1 MGCLFSKPL
10 IRCNAEGAADSLL
23 AHLDVRKEK
32 KHLQITFLGYTQCA
46 AGLVMNDIL
55 ISRLDMANS
64 ELNESCRAWQLRRPW
79 RYASN

>member
-32 KHLQITFLGYTQCA
+32 NIYKLLFSVIRNVQ
-46 AGLVMNDIL
+46 
-55 ISRLDMANS
+55 LD
-64 ELNESCRAWQLRRPW
+64 L
-79 RYASN
+79 